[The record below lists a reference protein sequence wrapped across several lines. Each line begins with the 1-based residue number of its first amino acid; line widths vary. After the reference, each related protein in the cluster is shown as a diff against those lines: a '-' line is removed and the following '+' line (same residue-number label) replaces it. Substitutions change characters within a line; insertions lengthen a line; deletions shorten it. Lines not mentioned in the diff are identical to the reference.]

1 VSAPS
6 VTQRTFEAIERDD
19 GPVGVRDHVLVL
31 PSVICSH
38 VVADRIAERVER
50 AVSTPH
56 DHGCAQLGADNEQT
70 RRTLLSLAESPN
82 VAGTVVV
89 GLGCEA
95 VQSADVAATLEARG
109 VTVRELSIQDV
120 GGTDECVERGV
131 EAARE
136 LVEAERADRRPA
148 DLGEV
153 TLGVVSSDLDA
164 STVERG
170 DPLVGGLA
178 RAVVAAGGRVVAAGS
193 ERLVAHAGTAREAC
207 TEDAREAFD
216 ALVDRHAGH
225 PARAT
230 RVARFAR
237 DLSFAEA
244 TGAWGDD
251 LRIRDVLRYGER
263 ATHAEGLVV
272 VDAPSRFAEATTAL
286 AAAGANLVVHVTGDG
301 ILAGHPLVPVIK
313 VTGDPGTAAA
323 LPEDID
329 VNATAASADDLLETV
344 LDVADGVESCAE
356 RHGLTQFAITRI
368 GPSM

>member
-1 VSAPS
+1 VSTPT
-6 VTQRTFEAIERDD
+6 VTRRTFRGVERDD
-19 GPVGVRDHVLVL
+19 GSVGVRDHVLVL
-31 PSVICSH
+31 PTVICSH
-38 VVADRIAERVER
+38 VVADRIAERVEG

-56 DHGCAQLGADNEQT
+56 DHGCAQLGADDEQT
-70 RRTLLSLAESPN
+70 RRTLLSLAGSPN

-95 VQSADVAATLEARG
+95 VQSADVKATLGARG
-109 VTVRELSIQDV
+109 VTVRELSIQEV

-131 EAARE
+131 ETARE
-136 LVEAERADRRPA
+136 LVEAERANRRPA

-193 ERLVAHAGTAREAC
+193 ERLVAHAETARDAC
-207 TEDAREAFD
+207 TENAREAFD

-244 TGAWGDD
+244 TGAWGD
-251 LRIRDVLRYGER
+251 LQIRDVLRYGER

-301 ILAGHPLVPVIK
+301 VLAGHPLVPVIK

-323 LPEDID
+323 LPADID

-344 LDVADGVESCAE
+344 LDVADGAESCAE